1 MTLNP
6 ISTDPAAAAPYGS
19 VMHLPLGMV
28 SPLWML
34 FASAAGFGVAFW
46 WMNRFGMLSLLEAIP
61 VRDAPPAPSR
71 PKLLLVE
78 AAKPAVEI
86 DNLPAIA
93 TAH

>member
-6 ISTDPAAAAPYGS
+6 ISTDSAAAPYMS
-19 VMHLPLGMV
+19 AMHVPLGMV

-34 FASAAGFGVAFW
+34 FAAAASFGVAFW
-46 WMNRFGMLSLLEAIP
+46 WMNRFAMLSPLEAIP
-61 VRDAPPAPSR
+61 VRDGPPASGR

-93 TAH
+93 NAH